1 MWTRVREPLRI
12 WQKSRSPATI
22 EETRVPGTVET
33 EARRQQRQTE
43 PTIREAVAAVVREP
57 LEALASAAVAH
68 SDVL

>member
-1 MWTRVREPLRI
+1 M
-12 WQKSRSPATI
+12 